1 MSLKQSS
8 LSLESDDES
17 EEEEAELEEEVGKEE
32 KMAFTQQV
40 QRPSERL
47 LPQFPPRSSKESGH
61 WQKPGIRAEEG
72 MELRAS
78 Y

>member
-1 MSLKQSS
+1 M
-8 LSLESDDES
+8 
-17 EEEEAELEEEVGKEE
+17 EEEVGKEE

-61 WQKPGIRAEEG
+61 WQKPGTRAEEG
-72 MELRAS
+72 VELRAS